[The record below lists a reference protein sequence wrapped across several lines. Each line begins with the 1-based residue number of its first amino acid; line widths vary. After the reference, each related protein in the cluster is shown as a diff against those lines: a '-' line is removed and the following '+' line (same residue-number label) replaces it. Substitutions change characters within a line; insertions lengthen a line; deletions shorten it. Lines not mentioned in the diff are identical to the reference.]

1 MSMAGIPAAATA
13 WILRFNC
20 QTLIREVRH
29 GAAEKR
35 TSKGPKDARKG
46 AIEQGS
52 QRMRKASSL
61 LGRLRMRRQGGS

>member
-20 QTLIREVRH
+20 QALIRDGRY
-29 GAAEKR
+29 GAEEAR
-35 TSKGPKDARKG
+35 ASMGPQDARMG
-46 AIEQGS
+46 AFEQGS
-52 QRMRKASSL
+52 QPMRKTSSL